1 MNLAI
6 FAYFFETTQR
16 RITSQ
21 AICGQLPNR
30 AGQACHQQPPKE
42 REAGKVG
49 GPSCGSW
56 LSVAKQLEVELHTA
70 TRPNSEGLASNVR
83 TCALVLRT
91 RQPAPTPSE
100 KSRFEDT
107 LARPL
112 FSLEVV
118 HVRFLYSK
126 MASGSCR
133 SCCVIIP
140 MQNCT
145 SRPSAACE
153 CDETFHEHQA
163 CLPDYAN
170 IGKHCKSDSDAKIFL
185 YLLCA
190 GWASPAASKDCHSSL
205 VVTLR
210 PEDPASVSPL

>member
-153 CDETFHEHQA
+153 CEYCCCLRPFTNTKRA
-163 CLPDYAN
+163 CLIMPT
-170 IGKHCKSDSDAKIFL
+170 L
-185 YLLCA
+185 
-190 GWASPAASKDCHSSL
+190 ASI
-205 VVTLR
+205 
-210 PEDPASVSPL
+210 VSPILTQRSFCIYFAQAGLAQQLQRIVILV